1 MYLEGRGEVLTPLE
15 DLCEYDVAWRFSLA
29 SYLFSIG
36 MRSKDDFICLRDNGG
51 IMIVTQEQPTK
62 AERHKIRKGKKIQG
76 KPKKPAV
83 KKVMR
88 PVVPF
93 SEHPEYRSLAS
104 DEWVQK
110 MVFMMSEEAAG
121 HPLSEDY
128 IPIKMAMRWY
138 ERNDSESD
146 VKKKLE
152 PLLLTDANLDV
163 IALDLIGSPRG
174 GAIIK
179 AYERLFFCS
188 RDDDFRLS
196 PSIQRLQK
204 LAMPWGPLN
213 LGTGER
219 KEAGAGVAEDDR
231 RSRAKA
237 SDLWRV
243 VAAKLGYEALITMWG
258 WNGKAHGL
266 KVGSCT
272 DTLKHFK
279 AIINILVYNVIESQ
293 CAGTI
298 EPKDVAKM
306 FSSYTAL
313 LKLMETTNKT
323 SKEDQ
328 DNCDQELME
337 AFLAVLQAAAPKMHV
352 PREGESG
359 YITDSD
365 IREAIAA
372 QQAIN
377 KQPIEDAGE
386 QVSRDVIDEQISDNI
401 NG

>member
-1 MYLEGRGEVLTPLE
+1 MTPL
-15 DLCEYDVAWRFSLA
+15 DDPYEYDAAWRFSLA
-29 SYLFSIG
+29 SYLFSEG
-36 MRSKDDFICLRDNGG
+36 VRSKDDFACLKTDGG
-51 IMIVTQEQPTK
+51 IMVTTQERSKQL
-62 AERHKIRKGKKIQG
+62 ERRKTREGRKKQG
-76 KPKKPAV
+76 KVKNAVSKKGL
-83 KKVMR
+83 R
-88 PVVPF
+88 PVVLF

-104 DEWVQK
+104 DEWVQN

-121 HPLSEDY
+121 RQVSEAY
-128 IPIKMAMRWY
+128 SPIKIAKRWY
-138 ERNDSESD
+138 EQNDSE
-146 VKKKLE
+146 VAMKKRLE
-152 PLLLTDANLDV
+152 PLLLTDADLDV
-163 IALDLIGSPRG
+163 IALDLLGSTQGRST
-174 GAIIK
+174 IE

-188 RDDDFRLS
+188 RDDNFNLH
-196 PSIQRLQK
+196 PSIQRIQK
-204 LAMPWGPLN
+204 LALPCGTLN

-219 KEAGAGVAEDDR
+219 KEAGAGVAEDGR
-231 RSRAKA
+231 RSRTKA

-243 VAAKLGYEALITMWG
+243 VAANLGYEALITMWG

-266 KVGSCT
+266 KDGSCT

-386 QVSRDVIDEQISDNI
+386 QVSREVIDEQISDNI